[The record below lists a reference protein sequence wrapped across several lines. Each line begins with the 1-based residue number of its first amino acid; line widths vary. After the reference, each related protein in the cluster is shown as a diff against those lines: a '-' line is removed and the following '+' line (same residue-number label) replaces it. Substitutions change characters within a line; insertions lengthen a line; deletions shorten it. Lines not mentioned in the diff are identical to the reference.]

1 MCQTVCADVDG
12 IGAGASGARS
22 DCSQAVLNSAI
33 TKYELLTA
41 GELDILV
48 TGMGSGWMF
57 CTAS

>member
-12 IGAGASGARS
+12 IGAGTSGVPTNYLPLVRS
-22 DCSQAVLNSAI
+22 
-33 TKYELLTA
+33 KYELLTA

-57 CTAS
+57 CTAG